1 METPT
6 FHKELLAVA
15 TAANASGSVGY
26 PGDPAVT
33 RQIGFHVKW
42 AAFAT
47 AGTVVIEVAD
57 STAYTGTWATATT
70 IAFAG
75 TAPVQQYFTM
85 AAAGLAWRAR
95 ISSAVL
101 PATTGVSV
109 TVVGN

>member
-6 FHKELLAVA
+6 FHKTLIA
-15 TAANASGSVGY
+15 TGTALNASGAVGY
-26 PGDPAVT
+26 DTDPQVT

-57 STAYTGTWATATT
+57 HTAYTGTWAVQTT

-75 TAPVQQYFTM
+75 TAPVQQYYT
-85 AAAGLAWRAR
+85 AAACALAWRAR

-101 PATTGVSV
+101 PATTGVTV
-109 TVVGN
+109 VVVGN